1 MMDIKFQKRLRL
13 KYFSY
18 TGFYKYFVTIVCNGK
33 IPVFADESIVKEIL
47 ELLKDISLSYG
58 FSIWA
63 YCFMPEHLHLLIE
76 GQKEDSNLKKFIP
89 MLKQKTSYVYRKK
102 TGGKLWQENYYEH
115 VLRKDEDIK
124 NVARYVLENPMRR
137 KLADNFV
144 NFPFSGSFVFDVKE
158 L

>member
-1 MMDIKFQKRLRL
+1 MKFHKNLRL
-13 KYFSY
+13 ADFSY

-33 IPVFADESIVKEIL
+33 KPAFTEENIVKESL
-47 ELLKDISLSYG
+47 DLLKDISLSYG

-89 MLKQKTSYVYRKK
+89 MLKQKMSYIYRKK
-102 TGGKLWQENYYEH
+102 TGEKLWQENYYER
-115 VLRKDEDIK
+115 VLRKDEDVK
-124 NVARYVLENPMRR
+124 NVARYVLENPVRR
-137 KLADNFV
+137 KLADDFTNY
-144 NFPFSGSFVFDVKE
+144 PFSGSLVFDVKE

>member
-1 MMDIKFQKRLRL
+1 MRL
-13 KYFSY
+13 KDFSY
-18 TGFYKYFVTIVCNGK
+18 TVFYKYFVTIVCDRKTPLFKN
-33 IPVFADESIVKEIL
+33 EHIVKEIL
-47 ELLKDISLSYG
+47 GVLKNVSLSYE

-89 MLKQKTSYVYRKK
+89 MLKQKTSYIYRKK

-115 VLRKDEDIK
+115 VLRKDEDVK
-124 NVARYVLENPMRR
+124 KVVRYILENPARR
-137 KLADNFV
+137 KLADDFV
-144 NFPFSGSFVFDVKE
+144 NSPFSGSFVFDVKE

>member
-1 MMDIKFQKRLRL
+1 MKFQKRLRL
-13 KYFSY
+13 KNFPY

-33 IPVFADESIVKEIL
+33 TPAFTEENIVKESL
-47 ELLKDISLSYG
+47 ELLKKVSLSYG

-63 YCFMPEHLHLLIE
+63 YCFMPEHLHILIE

-89 MLKQKTSYVYRKK
+89 MLKQKTSYIYMKK

-115 VLRKDEDIK
+115 VLRKDEDTRS
-124 NVARYVLENPMRR
+124 VAKYILENPVR
-137 KLADNFV
+137 KKLTDNFT
-144 NFPFSGSFVFDVKE
+144 NYLFSGSFVFDVKE